1 MDATG
6 SQVLTAVI
14 RVLRADGG
22 LLETFFF
29 FKKVS
34 KHTTQTQNSTIYLFY
49 GDNSKIDLKFIKT
62 DLLKLWIT
70 GGPKMRNGFQVYWSN
85 TEIWWNTAT

>member
-1 MDATG
+1 MFFYLLTVTHPEVAQVRQPCNCCSNSMDATG

-29 FKKVS
+29 KKG
-34 KHTTQTQNSTIYLFY
+34 KQTHNTNTKQYYLF
-49 GDNSKIDLKFIKT
+49 IL
-62 DLLKLWIT
+62 
-70 GGPKMRNGFQVYWSN
+70 RRQQ
-85 TEIWWNTAT
+85 

>member
-1 MDATG
+1 MFFYLLTVTHPEVAQVRQPCNRCSNSMDATG

-62 DLLKLWIT
+62 DLLKL
-70 GGPKMRNGFQVYWSN
+70 
-85 TEIWWNTAT
+85 

>member
-1 MDATG
+1 MFFYLLTVTHPEVAQVRQPCNRCSNSMDATG

-29 FKKVS
+29 FKGK
-34 KHTTQTQNSTIYLFY
+34 QTHNTNTKQYYLF
-49 GDNSKIDLKFIKT
+49 IL
-62 DLLKLWIT
+62 
-70 GGPKMRNGFQVYWSN
+70 RRQQ
-85 TEIWWNTAT
+85 

>member
-1 MDATG
+1 MFFYLLTVTHPEVAQVRQPCNRCSNSMDATG

-29 FKKVS
+29 LKKVS

-62 DLLKLWIT
+62 DLLKL
-70 GGPKMRNGFQVYWSN
+70 
-85 TEIWWNTAT
+85 

>member
-1 MDATG
+1 MFFYLLTVTHPEVAQVRQPCNRCSNSMDATG

-29 FKKVS
+29 KGK
-34 KHTTQTQNSTIYLFY
+34 QTHNTNTKQYYLF
-49 GDNSKIDLKFIKT
+49 IL
-62 DLLKLWIT
+62 
-70 GGPKMRNGFQVYWSN
+70 RRQQ
-85 TEIWWNTAT
+85 

>member
-1 MDATG
+1 MFFYLLTVTHPEVAQVRQPCNRCSNSMDATG

-22 LLETFFF
+22 LLETFF

-62 DLLKLWIT
+62 DLLKL
-70 GGPKMRNGFQVYWSN
+70 
-85 TEIWWNTAT
+85 